1 MHAQPEETL
10 PTFPLY
16 KAFHK
21 PGVLT
26 TSLIMIILILTES
39 FIRLTTLFYAVTQ
52 YNAVILHVHYVLSK
66 KKNK

>member
-16 KAFHK
+16 KAFLK

-26 TSLIMIILILTES
+26 TSLIIIMLILTES

-52 YNAVILHVHYVLSK
+52 
-66 KKNK
+66 